1 MTEFDI
7 EYLKLC
13 KRILT
18 EGVEVENRT
27 GTNTIK
33 VPSHYFHFDLSK
45 EFPILQTKQLFFK
58 NAITEILWIYQAQ
71 SNDVRWLHERNNHVW
86 DEWMI
91 DSDGFYRTYDKET
104 KKLIS
109 EKYFGFK
116 SANTIGTAYGWIVKK
131 YKLIDYLL
139 NIIKNNRTDRRA
151 VISLWQNEWLDTAVL
166 PSCVWSSE
174 WDVTNGKLNAWVH
187 QRSAD
192 VPLGLPFNVT
202 QYATL
207 LSLLAHVSELE
218 PGTLDWSIKDAHIYV
233 DQVDGIKTQLKR
245 EEIYNKLSKYSKYK
259 LKKYKLEKLKQQ
271 LEKKEFASSITEE
284 EESKLKM
291 IDIILNP
298 EKPYLWINPDITDFY
313 KFDNS
318 RELKD
323 IKIKQYKHMGKIDF
337 PITQ

>member
-1 MTEFDI
+1 MTKWDK

-27 GTNTIK
+27 GINTIK
-33 VPSHYFHFDLSK
+33 VPSHNFHFDLSD

-71 SNDVRWLHERNNHVW
+71 SNDVNWLHERNNHIW

-91 DSDGFYRTYDKET
+91 DKDGIYRTYDNKNG
-104 KKLIS
+104 KKTLKS
-109 EKYFGFK
+109 EKNFGK
-116 SANTIGTAYGWIVKK
+116 EYAGTIGTAYGWVVNR
-131 YKLIDYLL
+131 YKLIDQLL
-139 NIIKNNRTDRRA
+139 DTIKNNPNDRR
-151 VISLWQNEWLDTAVL
+151 IIMSLWQNEWLDTAVL

-187 QRSAD
+187 QRSCD

-207 LSLLAHVSELE
+207 LSLLAKCSDLE

-233 DQVDGIKTQLKR
+233 NQIDGIKEQ
-245 EEIYNKLSKYSKYK
+245 IYNEAVLKQIKTLSK
-259 LKKYKLEKLKQQ
+259 EKLIALK
-271 LEKKEFASSITEE
+271 EKYENIQTTNKYDE
-284 EESKLKM
+284 KV
-291 IDIILNP
+291 LNAINIALSE
-298 EKPYLWINPDITDFY
+298 EKPYLWINPDIKDFY
-313 KFDNS
+313 EYDNS
-318 RELKD
+318 KDLKD
-323 IKIKQYKHMGKIDF
+323 IKVKEYKHMGKISF